1 MDGVR
6 GSDYPAIVEY
16 AAFQGLPKS
25 RARKKDKNVGTIEE
39 CDHFLSFLEQLK
51 KEEDEEPTAKNEVTY
66 SYRLKDDKKITSTPL
81 IEFLAAKNQEKRD
94 AKVRNICSI
103 SEKFLTPELS
113 YYSAERLMINESS
126 VMTKSTRRRSR
137 WQKTFLNP

>member
-1 MDGVR
+1 MFVDSVR

-16 AAFQGLPKS
+16 ASFQGLPKS

-51 KEEDEEPTAKNEVTY
+51 KEEDEEGTTTKNEVTY
-66 SYRLKDDKKITSTPL
+66 SYQLKDDKKITTTPL

-94 AKVRNICSI
+94 AKVRKIV
-103 SEKFLTPELS
+103 KFP
-113 YYSAERLMINESS
+113 RI
-126 VMTKSTRRRSR
+126 
-137 WQKTFLNP
+137 FLI